1 MTHDWGVG
9 ALINLNHYGHYIH
22 WHVIQISV
30 ANLIVILLMVVTFIT
45 ALFAPFPGRRDRKG
59 SK

>member
-1 MTHDWGVG
+1 MAHGWGLG

-22 WHVIQISV
+22 WHFIQISV
-30 ANLIVILLMVVTFIT
+30 ANLIVIFLMVVTFVT